1 MTVVRVDSVDSETGA
16 SRPDSSS
23 RFYQG
28 VSSLVAAM
36 LIESISS
43 YEPWPPGHRY
53 HVKSKLVMLFEQH
66 EDDRG
71 FDAARFQDVF
81 DTLLLSMPRKSRLM
95 KPTPEFKAQVKL
107 WRTDAKAQ
115 LAAASNGVF
124 I

>member
-1 MTVVRVDSVDSETGA
+1 MTAVRVDIANKYGKE
-16 SRPDSSS
+16 S
-23 RFYQG
+23 RFYQS
-28 VSSLVAAM
+28 VSSILTAM
-36 LIESISS
+36 VVGSLTDHDV
-43 YEPWPPGHRY
+43 YPPGHDL
-53 HVKSKLVMLFEQH
+53 HTSVTLVMLFEQR

-71 FDAARFQDVF
+71 FDAARFQAAF
-81 DTLLLSMPRKSRLM
+81 DALFVSMPCRPYLM